1 MESDIKDNKQQEI
14 VELQEIELKHATKE
28 EIPDS
33 TQESEKKNDIAQQST
48 TIPTNKQPPIEEV

>member
-28 EIPDS
+28 IPDS
-33 TQESEKKNDIAQQST
+33 TRESEKKNDIVQQPT